1 MSATLL
7 HYRAW
12 QGSWR
17 RPAWSIWPIARVALG
32 MLLRR
37 KLFWVLYGFAMLL
50 FLMFFF
56 GSFLLDWAETQLA
69 AAPIQIGNLKTDPER
84 AVRFVRQGLRVLN
97 GSQETFAYF
106 FGYQGAMV
114 LIILALAGALLI
126 GNDFTFRSVGFY
138 LAKPIQPRHW
148 IMGKCLAVGIVVHLL
163 TTLPALALFA
173 QHGMSNFDYVLDVNY
188 FTAGGTG
195 RGPAGWRLIL
205 GIIGYGMVLATA
217 LSIMLVAAASWLRRT
232 MPLILTWVSL
242 FLFLRIL
249 ANLLV
254 DGLKYDER
262 WRLLD
267 CWNDLGLI
275 GQACLSIEHEHLSLQ
290 PQPAYWEAGM
300 TVAGVC
306 IACLILLK
314 MRTRDVLIVR

>member
-1 MSATLL
+1 MSASLL

-12 QGSWR
+12 QGPWR
-17 RPAWSIWPIARVALG
+17 RPAWSVWPIARVALG
-32 MLLRR
+32 MLICR
-37 KLFWVLYGFAMLL
+37 KLFWVLYGFALLL

-69 AAPIQIGNLKTDPER
+69 AAPIQIGRLKTDPEQ
-84 AVRFVRQGLRVLN
+84 AVRFLRRGLRVLN

-106 FGYQGAMV
+106 FGYQGAML
-114 LIILALAGALLI
+114 LIILALAGSVLV

-148 IMGKCLAVGIVVHLL
+148 IIGKCLAAGVVVHML
-163 TTLPALALFA
+163 TTLPALVLFA
-173 QHGMSNFDYVLDVNY
+173 QHGMSDFSYVTDVNY

-195 RGPAGWRLIL
+195 RGPAGWLLAL

-232 MPLILTWVSL
+232 MPLLITWVSL
-242 FLFLRIL
+242 FLFPRIL

-254 DGLKYDER
+254 DGLKYDGR

-267 CWNDLGLI
+267 CWNNLGLI
-275 GQACLSIEHEHLSLQ
+275 GQACLGVAYENLEPK
-290 PQPAYWEAGM
+290 PQPTYLEAGL
-300 TVAGVC
+300 TLLGVC
-306 IACLILLK
+306 SACLILLK
-314 MRTRDVLIVR
+314 MRTRDVPIVR